1 MAKQELRELG
11 FSETN
16 ESSAASPIEAP
27 KPTSVPESK
36 KSRTGYVAGLPSNNP
51 AK

>member
-11 FSETN
+11 FSGKN
-16 ESSAASPIEAP
+16 EPPGPRLTEPPI
-27 KPTSVPESK
+27 PTSVPESK
-36 KSRTGYVAGLPSNNP
+36 KSATGYVAGLPSNNP

>member
-11 FSETN
+11 FSEKN
-16 ESSAASPIEAP
+16 EPPRPRSTESPI
-27 KPTSVPESK
+27 PTSVPQSQ
-36 KSRTGYVAGLPSNNP
+36 KSATGYVAGLPSNNP